1 MVFVADGEGST
12 GHNYFFLLR
21 VDRFAGDF
29 LATVFFFAGLFAF
42 EAGFLAGLF
51 FLAGDLAFEAGFAGD
66 LREGDVDAWRR
77 GGLDA
82 AGALLGGGLG
92 RRLRRRL
99 LRGLCVQQRT
109 IDGAKT
115 NDGGHGLS
123 RASWATSR
131 RVSWASPS
139 SARAC
144 S

>member
-1 MVFVADGEGST
+1 MVFVAEGEGFDGET
-12 GHNYFFLLR
+12 RHNYFFLLR

-29 LATVFFFAGLFAF
+29 FAAGFFAGDFFAVGFLAGLFAF
-42 EAGFLAGLF
+42 DAGFLAGLF

-99 LRGLCVQQRT
+99 LRGL
-109 IDGAKT
+109 
-115 NDGGHGLS
+115 
-123 RASWATSR
+123 
-131 RVSWASPS
+131 
-139 SARAC
+139 
-144 S
+144 

>member
-1 MVFVADGEGST
+1 MVFVAEGEGFDGET
-12 GHNYFFLLR
+12 RHNYFFLLR

-92 RRLRRRL
+92 RRLSRGFRRRL
-99 LRGLCVQQRT
+99 LSRGFRDLCEGEYKAAVNV
-109 IDGAKT
+109 GAA
-115 NDGGHGLS
+115 HARS
-123 RASWATSR
+123 SSSPATWQK
-131 RVSWASPS
+131 V
-139 SARAC
+139 
-144 S
+144 

>member
-1 MVFVADGEGST
+1 PPLPRIQYVDSSVPQELRGYGIRRGGGGFDGET
-12 GHNYFFLLR
+12 RHNYFFLLR

-99 LRGLCVQQRT
+99 LRGLC
-109 IDGAKT
+109 AE
-115 NDGGHGLS
+115 ND
-123 RASWATSR
+123 
-131 RVSWASPS
+131 
-139 SARAC
+139 
-144 S
+144 

>member
-1 MVFVADGEGST
+1 MALGDLALAAGLALGEAA
-12 GHNYFFLLR
+12 FFGLFFGAALGL
-21 VDRFAGDF
+21 AGDF

-99 LRGLCVQQRT
+99 LRGLCVE
-109 IDGAKT
+109 
-115 NDGGHGLS
+115 ND
-123 RASWATSR
+123 
-131 RVSWASPS
+131 
-139 SARAC
+139 
-144 S
+144 